1 MVSQAD
7 TQYQKHDSFY
17 FAGRLYWKRK
27 SSSITT
33 SASFFG
39 ILNLVAYHPDFGI
52 M

>member
-1 MVSQAD
+1 LEA
-7 TQYQKHDSFY
+7 KELF
-17 FAGRLYWKRK
+17 
-27 SSSITT
+27 SITT